1 MERDALNVTWKIVPV
16 SPYRKHLEEG
26 GDVINLNMRTKIPQK
41 SLKDTY
47 VK

>member
-1 MERDALNVTWKIVPV
+1 MEQDALNVTWKTVPM

-26 GDVINLNMRTKIPQK
+26 GDVINLNITKIPQK